1 MADRASKTDF
11 APNMMFEMTAKIL
24 EPCTV
29 DLISICCSAW
39 IFTGCILIKLLPPVL
54 ILYQPTGPP
63 LHVADLNYGS
73 RIHSLA
79 VQVLPGSVTL
89 FCAQHVGERA
99 PNEGPNA
106 RLQIHLSANVGNM
119 SKMPMKNAYVPAR
132 PRRSQNC
139 TFALDYPATLSADL
153 KTVISP
159 LVVKD
164 C

>member
-1 MADRASKTDF
+1 MYSRLNLNLLLS
-11 APNMMFEMTAKIL
+11 
-24 EPCTV
+24 V
-29 DLISICCSAW
+29 DLHSEHRWSCS
-39 IFTGCILIKLLPPVL
+39 LIKLLPPVL

-99 PNEGPNA
+99 PTEGPNA

-119 SKMPMKNAYVPAR
+119 SKMPLSLPAR
-132 PRRSQNC
+132 GVPKI
-139 TFALDYPATLSADL
+139 A
-153 KTVISP
+153 P
-159 LVVKD
+159 LLWTTQRLYLPI
-164 C
+164 